1 MMKGRK
7 KILLDLERLR
17 YPNSGIANVFR
28 YLAMGLRQVNT
39 CTEIELYGPEEELQK
54 NFPDFKIVNRK
65 FWHKIAS
72 FFASQY
78 KIIHV
83 SHQFSSYFQDN
94 YKSVLKVVTLHDLNF
109 LHENLDEK
117 RQQKYINK
125 VNNNLRYADYVVC
138 ISNFVKEDFIKH
150 QYLFE
155 LKKLKEVI
163 TIYNGLSFPDRS
175 QKFSLEQKERFSVL
189 KNKKYLLNI
198 GVLFPKKNQLSLIK
212 MLQYTNE
219 DLVLVVSGAKHDY
232 EDKVH
237 KEIKRLK
244 LDGRVHI
251 FRNVSEEEKNIL
263 IENCE
268 ALCQPSL
275 AEGFGIPP
283 IEAMYFGKPVFLSK
297 LTSLPEVGGE
307 HAFYFNNFEAHHM
320 AEVLKQGL
328 YQYETQPDLQ
338 QQMIDWALQFDYKVT
353 AKKYLDLYQKLLN

>member
-1 MMKGRK
+1 MKKRVL
-7 KILLDLERLR
+7 IDLERLR
-17 YPNSGIANVFR
+17 YPNSGIAAVFR
-28 YLAMGLRQVNT
+28 NLAKGLKEYT
-39 CTEIELYGPEEELQK
+39 TDLEIEIFGPVEEISK
-54 NFPDFKIVNRK
+54 SKFGFRVIPRKI
-65 FWHKIAS
+65 WHKFLDGFS
-72 FFASQY
+72 VKY
-78 KIIHV
+78 HIIHV
-83 SHQFSSYFQDN
+83 SHQFSSYFQSN

-109 LHENLDEK
+109 LHENLDENRK
-117 RQQKYINK
+117 QKYINK

-138 ISNFVKEDFIKH
+138 ISNFVKDDFIKH
-150 QYLFE
+150 KHLFD
-155 LKKLKEVI
+155 LKKLKDVS
-163 TIYNGLSFPDRS
+163 TIYNGLKFPEKKGYSINPDSRI
-175 QKFSLEQKERFSVL
+175 SVL
-189 KNKKYLLNI
+189 QNKKYLLNI

-212 MLQYTNE
+212 MLSHLDE

-232 EDKVH
+232 ESKINR
-237 KEIKRLK
+237 EIKRLK